1 MVYAYPVPD
10 YFKNKISS
18 MIRFIF
24 SAVFFFFFSLSISAQ
39 DTREELE
46 KQRAKLKK
54 EMEATQKLLNNNKMK
69 TKENLVQWK
78 LINDKLN
85 LQNRLIENIGKDI
98 NILDNNINNNQREI
112 NRYNKLLDTLKEE
125 YAKSMVY
132 AYKHRNNYDF
142 LSFVFSAASF
152 NDAIKRVAYL
162 KYYRDYREKQGEN
175 ILRTQEL
182 RRQKLNELGTIK
194 EKKNEVLQ
202 IKDKEAAALET
213 QKLEKDR
220 IVNDLKK
227 EGKQL
232 NNQLAAFKKQNAKV
246 EKAIA
251 AAIKKATDDARKAAL
266 KKSNEEEAARLAALK
281 NKAPEKTSTTVKT
294 SAEKNSPKNTEP
306 VKSPENILLNA
317 ENRVLNENFK
327 KNKGILP
334 WPVDKGIPILHFG
347 NNVLQS
353 GATINM
359 TGITVA
365 TDIGSSVKA
374 IFDGTVSSVVFIE
387 DMQVVI
393 VQHGEYFS
401 TYSNLGSV
409 SVKMGQIVKAGQ
421 VIGRAAANLD
431 GIGAIDLYINDA
443 KGNNTDPEKWL
454 KSSR

>member
-1 MVYAYPVPD
+1 
-10 YFKNKISS
+10 

-24 SAVFFFFFSLSISAQ
+24 SLAVFSFFSVSVFAQ
-39 DTREELE
+39 ETREELE

-54 EMEATQKLLNNNKMK
+54 EMEETQKLLNSNKAK

-98 NILDNNINNNQREI
+98 NLLDNSISTNQREI

-132 AYKHRNNYDF
+132 AYKNRNNYDF
-142 LSFVFSAASF
+142 LTFIFSAGSF

-182 RRQKLNELGTIK
+182 RKQKLNELGSIK
-194 EKKNEVLQ
+194 EKKSEVLQ

-213 QKLEKDR
+213 QKIEKDK

-227 EGKQL
+227 QGKEL

-281 NKAPEKTSTTVKT
+281 NNTPVKT
-294 SAEKNSPKNTEP
+294 NTEKGTTTNTTKRTEP
-306 VKSPENILLNA
+306 VKTPDNILLNA
-317 ENRVLNENFK
+317 GNRELNENFK

-347 NNVLQS
+347 NNQLQS
-353 GATINM
+353 GTIINV

-365 TDIGSSVKA
+365 TDIGSNVKA
-374 IFDGTVSSVVFIE
+374 VFDGVIQQIIYIE
-387 DMQVVI
+387 DMQVVMI
-393 VQHGEYFS
+393 QHGEFFS
-401 TYSNLGSV
+401 SYSNLGSV
-409 SVKMGQIVKAGQ
+409 SVKTGQNVKTGQ
-421 VIGRAAANLD
+421 VIGKAAANLD
-431 GIGAIDLYINDA
+431 GIGAIDLYILDG
-443 KGNNTDPEKWL
+443 KGNYIDPEKWL
-454 KSSR
+454 KR